1 MRLVLRP
8 GAYNRAPAWRSRT
21 HWLDVVLP
29 AAIEHGRV
37 VLRRHRIAPDT
48 FARVMTAHAAHAD
61 DHTGRGAVPTVEHV
75 QDLAR
80 CSERTVQ
87 RARAAA
93 RELGVGVEVF
103 RGRHLTLDER
113 IGAYD
118 AGQTHRGWA
127 SVYALGCPLWLAHRL
142 RLPLAEGYPQLNAPV
157 VHGIGERG
165 TPPVG
170 NPSRSTGREISR
182 GSSAPRADERATRA
196 ASTSGGGSRRCP
208 PRFNPRGL
216 ALAEQVRRR
225 VSWVAGVHPGRL
237 APALTRFATAPVP
250 WTAQELVAAVDRM
263 LAGRGWSVT
272 AGRVRHPAP
281 MLARL
286 LRDLDHLDQLSV
298 RPPPGPS
305 VPTSEESLA
314 RLREVQ
320 RGEAAERDGRAALC
334 GHGVAGADPDTGR
347 ASRCAFCRRG

>member
-1 MRLVLRP
+1 VRLVLRP

-29 AAIEHGRV
+29 AAVDHGRV

-61 DHTGRGAVPTVEHV
+61 DDTGRGAVPTVEHI
-75 QDLAR
+75 QELAR

-93 RELGVGVEVF
+93 RELGIGVEVF

-142 RLPLAEGYPQLNAPV
+142 RLPLAEGYPQLNARG
-157 VHGIGERG
+157 VHGVGERG

-170 NPSRSTGREISR
+170 NPSRSTDREISG
-182 GSSAPRADERATRA
+182 GSSAQRADERAARA
-196 ASTSGGGSRRCP
+196 ASTREVGPGRCP
-208 PRFNPRGL
+208 ARFNPHGL
-216 ALAEQVRRR
+216 ALARGLQRR

-250 WTAQELVAAVDRM
+250 WTAEQLVAAVDRM
-263 LAGRGWSVT
+263 LAGRGWSV
-272 AGRVRHPAP
+272 AAERVRHPAP

-286 LRDLDHLDQLSV
+286 LRDLDHLDQLST
-298 RPPPGPS
+298 RPEPGPG
-305 VPTSEESLA
+305 VPTTQESLS

-320 RGEAAERDGRAALC
+320 RSEAAERDGRARLC
-334 GHGVAGADPDTGR
+334 EHGVAGADPETGR